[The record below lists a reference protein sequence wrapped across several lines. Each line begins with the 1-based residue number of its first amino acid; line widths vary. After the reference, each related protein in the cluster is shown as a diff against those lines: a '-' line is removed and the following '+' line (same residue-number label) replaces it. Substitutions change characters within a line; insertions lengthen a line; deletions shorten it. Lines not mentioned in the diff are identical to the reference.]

1 MVFYK
6 ESFAS
11 IAEAVKQTDAV
22 AVLGVFLKAGKHN
35 NEFDRWLR
43 NFGSSKLDD
52 CGSFLYFHS
61 IDRTRSIYCTHVQ

>member
-35 NEFDRWLR
+35 KEFDRWMR

-52 CGSFLYFHS
+52 CGSFL
-61 IDRTRSIYCTHVQ
+61 